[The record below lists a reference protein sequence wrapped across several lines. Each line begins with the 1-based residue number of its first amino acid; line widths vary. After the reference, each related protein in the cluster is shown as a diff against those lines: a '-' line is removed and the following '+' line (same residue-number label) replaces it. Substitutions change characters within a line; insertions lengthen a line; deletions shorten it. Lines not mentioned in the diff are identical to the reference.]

1 MNPKIYREDF
11 AKRLIELAGGE
22 DGMEL
27 HDDGVYLTK
36 EWVEETEEI
45 KNKITAEILTEGKS
59 YQEALEDG
67 RKDLLEYLMR

>member
-36 EWVEETEEI
+36 KRAYRSVPRRAATGPEEI
-45 KNKITAEILTEGKS
+45 K
-59 YQEALEDG
+59 
-67 RKDLLEYLMR
+67 